1 MILFIVAVF
10 LTVSFLALYIEN
22 KPLSFSER
30 IIILITALIAMLLDF
45 AVEYQG
51 TTHNSWYYPPFISIF
66 DELLFGHVPIELPI
80 IFTFFGANL
89 ALIALT
95 NRKNVILSEFNR
107 HISRKTI
114 VAFFSVLVGI
124 VWYFT
129 RFLGMN
135 ALIIAIPMFLLG
147 LSLVPM
153 TREVGI
159 YGVIVF
165 LLDLMIELYIVLID
179 YYSYE
184 KIGWLIP
191 KIFSLPLI
199 IPLEYGLFTIGG
211 ILIIS
216 YVTAWYEKW
225 QHVPKLYKQFFSKRI
240 ATS

>member
-10 LTVSFLALYIEN
+10 LTVSFLALYMEN
-22 KPLSFSER
+22 KPLSLSER
-30 IIILITALIAMLLDF
+30 IIILITAIFAMFLDF

-51 TTHNSWYYPPFISIF
+51 TTQNSWYYPSFTSMF
-66 DELLFGHVPIELPI
+66 SVLLFGHVPLELPI
-80 IFTFFGANL
+80 IFAFFGANV
-89 ALIALT
+89 ALIALK
-95 NRKNVILSEFNR
+95 NRKNVNLSEINR
-107 HISRKTI
+107 HLSRKTI

-135 ALIIAIPMFLLG
+135 ALIIAVPMFLLG
-147 LSLVPM
+147 LSLVPL
-153 TREVGI
+153 TREAGFYGI
-159 YGVIVF
+159 IVF
-165 LLDLMIELYIVLID
+165 LLDLFIELYIVLTG

-191 KIFSLPLI
+191 QIFSLPLI
-199 IPLEYGLFTIGG
+199 IPLEYRLFTVGG

-225 QHVPKLYKQFFSKRI
+225 QHIPNWYKQFFSKQI
-240 ATS
+240 TAY